1 MNNEE
6 KKQYLRR
13 YQVAKRRVGLIQE
26 EIEELRSSKTSP
38 VGLGDG
44 MPHGSGTSDLS
55 GYAARL
61 DELLRELEAEKEMQM
76 VTYREIR
83 QQIGMV
89 PDAIEQEILSRRYLI
104 GQSWEKIAVE
114 MKYSYRHVTKLH
126 GHALNHFE
134 IVW

>member
-13 YQVAKRRVGLIQE
+13 YQAAKKRAKRIQE
-26 EIEELRSSKTSP
+26 EIDELRSSKTSP

-61 DELLRELEAEKEMQM
+61 DALVRELEAEKEMQM
-76 VTYREIR
+76 IVYREIR

-89 PDAIEQEILSRRYLI
+89 SDATEQEILSRRYLL

-126 GHALNHFE
+126 GYALNHFE
-134 IVW
+134 IP

>member
-13 YQVAKRRVGLIQE
+13 YQAAKKREKMIQE

-44 MPHGSGTSDLS
+44 MPRGRGTSDLS
-55 GYAARL
+55 GYAARW
-61 DELLRELEAEKEMQM
+61 DELVRELEAEREMQM

-89 PDAIEQEILSRRYLI
+89 PDPTEQEILSRRYLLE
-104 GQSWEKIAVE
+104 QRWEKISVE
-114 MKYSYRHVTKLH
+114 MNYDYRYVLKLH
-126 GHALNHFE
+126 GKALLHFE
-134 IVW
+134 VI

>member
-61 DELLRELEAEKEMQM
+61 DELLRELEAEKELQM
-76 VTYREIR
+76 VTYQEIR
-83 QQIGMV
+83 QKIGMV
-89 PDAIEQEILSRRYLI
+89 SDAIEQEILSRRYLI

-134 IVW
+134 IS

>member
-13 YQVAKRRVGLIQE
+13 YQTAKRRVGLIQE

-89 PDAIEQEILSRRYLI
+89 PDPTEQEILSRRYLI

-114 MKYSYRHVTKLH
+114 MGYSYRNITRVH
-126 GHALNHFE
+126 GYALKHFE
-134 IVW
+134 LL

>member
-13 YQVAKRRVGLIQE
+13 YQTAKRRVGLIQE

-61 DELLRELEAEKEMQM
+61 DELMRELEVEREMQM

-89 PDAIEQEILSRRYLI
+89 PDTIEQEILSRRYLI

-126 GHALNHFE
+126 GYALNHFE
-134 IVW
+134 IV

>member
-13 YQVAKRRVGLIQE
+13 YQAAKRSAKMIQE

-89 PDAIEQEILSRRYLI
+89 PDPTEQEILSRRYLLE
-104 GQSWEKIAVE
+104 QRWEKISVE
-114 MKYSYRHVTKLH
+114 MNYDYRYVLKLH
-126 GHALNHFE
+126 GKALLHFE
-134 IVW
+134 VV

>member
-134 IVW
+134 IV

>member
-6 KKQYLRR
+6 KKQYLCR
-13 YQVAKRRVGLIQE
+13 YQAAKKRAKMIQE

-61 DELLRELEAEKEMQM
+61 DELMRELEAEREMQM
-76 VTYREIR
+76 VTYHEIWN
-83 QQIGMV
+83 QVKKI
-89 PDAIEQEILSRRYLI
+89 PNATEQEVLTRRYLI

-114 MKYSYRHVTKLH
+114 MHYSYRQIIRIH
-126 GHALNHFE
+126 GAALQHFS
-134 IVW
+134 W

>member
-13 YQVAKRRVGLIQE
+13 YQAAKRKAKVIQE

-44 MPHGSGTSDLS
+44 LPHGSGTSDLS

-61 DELLRELEAEKEMQM
+61 DELLRELEAEREMQM

-83 QQIGMV
+83 QQIVMV
-89 PDAIEQEILSRRYLI
+89 PDPTEQEILSRRYLLE
-104 GQSWEKIAVE
+104 QRWEKISVE
-114 MKYSYRHVTKLH
+114 MNYDYRYVLKLH
-126 GHALNHFE
+126 GKALLHFE
-134 IVW
+134 VV

>member
-13 YQVAKRRVGLIQE
+13 YQTAKRRVGMIQE

-89 PDAIEQEILSRRYLI
+89 PDPTEQEILSRRYLI

-114 MKYSYRHVTKLH
+114 MGYSYRNITRVH
-126 GHALNHFE
+126 GYSPSF
-134 IVW
+134 VK

>member
-13 YQVAKRRVGLIQE
+13 YQEAKKRAKRIQE

-61 DELLRELEAEKEMQM
+61 DELLRELAAEQEMQM
-76 VTYREIR
+76 IVYREIR

-89 PDAIEQEILSRRYLI
+89 SDATEQEILSRRYLL

-126 GHALNHFE
+126 GYALNHFE
-134 IVW
+134 IP

>member
-13 YQVAKRRVGLIQE
+13 YQEAKKRAKRIQE

-55 GYAARL
+55 GYAARW
-61 DELLRELEAEKEMQM
+61 DELVRELEAEKEMQI

-83 QQIGMV
+83 QQISMV
-89 PDAIEQEILSRRYLI
+89 PDPTEQEILSRRYLLWQ
-104 GQSWEKIAVE
+104 GWEKIAVE
-114 MKYSYRHVTKLH
+114 MGYSYRNITRLH
-126 GHALNHFE
+126 GYALQHFE
-134 IVW
+134 IS

>member
-13 YQVAKRRVGLIQE
+13 YQEAKKRAKRIQE

-44 MPHGSGTSDLS
+44 LPHGSGTSDLS

-83 QQIGMV
+83 QQISMV
-89 PDAIEQEILSRRYLI
+89 PDPTEQEILSRRYLI

-114 MKYSYRHVTKLH
+114 MGYSYRNITRIH
-126 GHALNHFE
+126 GHALQHFE
-134 IVW
+134 IS

>member
-13 YQVAKRRVGLIQE
+13 YQEAKKRAKRIQE

-44 MPHGSGTSDLS
+44 LPHGSGTSDLS

-83 QQIGMV
+83 QQISMV
-89 PDAIEQEILSRRYLI
+89 PDPTEQEILSRRYLLWQ
-104 GQSWEKIAVE
+104 GWEKIAVE
-114 MKYSYRHVTKLH
+114 MGYSYRNITRLH
-126 GHALNHFE
+126 GYALQHFE
-134 IVW
+134 IS

>member
-13 YQVAKRRVGLIQE
+13 YQVAKRREKLIQDA
-26 EIEELRSSKTSP
+26 IAELRSSKTSP

-83 QQIGMV
+83 QQISMV
-89 PDAIEQEILSRRYLI
+89 PDPTEQEILSRRYLLE
-104 GQSWEKIAVE
+104 QRWEKISVE
-114 MKYSYRHVTKLH
+114 MNYDYRYVLKLH
-126 GHALNHFE
+126 GKALLHFE
-134 IVW
+134 FV

>member
-13 YQVAKRRVGLIQE
+13 YQVAKRREKLIQDA
-26 EIEELRSSKTSP
+26 IAELRSSKTSP

-44 MPHGSGTSDLS
+44 MPRGSGTSDLS

-104 GQSWEKIAVE
+104 GQSWKKIAVE

-134 IVW
+134 ML

>member
-13 YQVAKRRVGLIQE
+13 YQMAKRTVGLIQE

-76 VTYREIR
+76 LIYREIR

-126 GHALNHFE
+126 GCALNHFT
-134 IVW
+134 IL

>member
-13 YQVAKRRVGLIQE
+13 YQAAKRRVGLIQE
-26 EIEELRSSKTSP
+26 EIQELRSSKTSP

-89 PDAIEQEILSRRYLI
+89 PDTIEQEILSRRYLI

-114 MKYSYRHVTKLH
+114 MGYSYRNITRVH
-126 GHALNHFE
+126 GYALKHFE
-134 IVW
+134 LL

>member
-1 MNNEE
+1 MSNEE

-13 YQVAKRRVGLIQE
+13 YQAAKKRAKRIQE

-61 DELLRELEAEKEMQM
+61 DELLRELKAEKEMQM

-89 PDAIEQEILSRRYLI
+89 PDPTEQEILSRRYLL
-104 GQSWEKIAVE
+104 GQSWEKIALE
-114 MKYSYRHVTKLH
+114 MNYGYRHVLKIH
-126 GHALNHFE
+126 GRALAHFSS
-134 IVW
+134 

>member
-13 YQVAKRRVGLIQE
+13 YQIAKRRVGLIQE

-44 MPHGSGTSDLS
+44 MPRGSGTSDLS

-134 IVW
+134 ML

>member
-13 YQVAKRRVGLIQE
+13 YQAAKKRAKRIQE
-26 EIEELRSSKTSP
+26 EIDALRSSETSP

-44 MPHGSGTSDLS
+44 LPHGSGTSDLS
-55 GYAARL
+55 GYAARW
-61 DELLRELEAEKEMQM
+61 DELVRELEAEKEMQM

-89 PDAIEQEILSRRYLI
+89 PDPTEQEILSRRYLLD
-104 GQSWEKIAVE
+104 QSWEKIAIE

-126 GHALNHFE
+126 GYALNHFE
-134 IVW
+134 IS

>member
-44 MPHGSGTSDLS
+44 MPRGSGTSDLS

-61 DELLRELEAEKEMQM
+61 DELLRELEAEKELQM

-134 IVW
+134 IS

>member
-13 YQVAKRRVGLIQE
+13 YQTAKRRVGMIQE

-89 PDAIEQEILSRRYLI
+89 PDPTEREILSRRYLLE
-104 GQSWEKIAVE
+104 QRWEKISVE
-114 MKYSYRHVTKLH
+114 MNYDYRYVLKLH
-126 GHALNHFE
+126 GKALLHFE
-134 IVW
+134 VI

>member
-13 YQVAKRRVGLIQE
+13 YQTAKRRVGMIQE

-38 VGLGDG
+38 IGLGDG
-44 MPHGSGTSDLS
+44 LPHGSGTSDLS

-83 QQIGMV
+83 QQISMV
-89 PDAIEQEILSRRYLI
+89 PDPTEQEILSRRYLLE
-104 GQSWEKIAVE
+104 QRWEKISVE
-114 MKYSYRHVTKLH
+114 MNYDYRYVLKLH
-126 GHALNHFE
+126 GKALLHFE
-134 IVW
+134 VV

>member
-13 YQVAKRRVGLIQE
+13 YQMAKRTVGLIQE
-26 EIEELRSSKTSP
+26 EIEELRSSKTSS

-76 VTYREIR
+76 LIYREIR

-126 GHALNHFE
+126 GCALNHFT
-134 IVW
+134 IL

>member
-13 YQVAKRRVGLIQE
+13 YQVAKRREKLIQDA
-26 EIEELRSSKTSP
+26 IAELRSSKTSP

-44 MPHGSGTSDLS
+44 MPHGSDTSDLS
-55 GYAARL
+55 GYAARW
-61 DELLRELEAEKEMQM
+61 DELVRELEAEKEMQM
-76 VTYREIR
+76 VAYREIR

-89 PDAIEQEILSRRYLI
+89 PDPTEQEILSRRYLI

-114 MKYSYRHVTKLH
+114 MGYSYRNITRIH
-126 GHALNHFE
+126 GHALQHFE
-134 IVW
+134 IS

>member
-13 YQVAKRRVGLIQE
+13 YQAAKKRAKMIQE
-26 EIEELRSSKTSP
+26 EIDELRSSKTSP

-44 MPHGSGTSDLS
+44 LPHGSGTSDLS
-55 GYAARL
+55 GYAARWDAL
-61 DELLRELEAEKEMQM
+61 VRELEAEKERQM

-83 QQIGMV
+83 QQISMV
-89 PDAIEQEILSRRYLI
+89 PDPTEQEILSRRYLLD
-104 GQSWEKIAVE
+104 QSWEKIAIE

-126 GHALNHFE
+126 GYALNHFE
-134 IVW
+134 IS

>member
-13 YQVAKRRVGLIQE
+13 YQAAKRRAKMIQE

-44 MPHGSGTSDLS
+44 MPRGSGTSDLS

-61 DELLRELEAEKEMQM
+61 DELMRELEAEREMQM
-76 VTYREIR
+76 VTYHEIWN
-83 QQIGMV
+83 QVKKI
-89 PDAIEQEILSRRYLI
+89 PNATEQEVLTRRYLI
-104 GQSWEKIAVE
+104 GQSWKKIAVE
-114 MKYSYRHVTKLH
+114 MHYSYRQIIRIHGAALH
-126 GHALNHFE
+126 HFS
-134 IVW
+134 W

>member
-13 YQVAKRRVGLIQE
+13 YQIAKRRVGLIQE

-44 MPHGSGTSDLS
+44 MPRGSGTSDLS

-61 DELLRELEAEKEMQM
+61 DELL
-76 VTYREIR
+76 
-83 QQIGMV
+83 
-89 PDAIEQEILSRRYLI
+89 
-104 GQSWEKIAVE
+104 
-114 MKYSYRHVTKLH
+114 
-126 GHALNHFE
+126 
-134 IVW
+134 

>member
-13 YQVAKRRVGLIQE
+13 YQEAKKRAKRIQE

-44 MPHGSGTSDLS
+44 LPHGSGTSDLS
-55 GYAARL
+55 GYAARW
-61 DELLRELEAEKEMQM
+61 DELVRELEAEKEMQM

-83 QQIGMV
+83 QQISMV
-89 PDAIEQEILSRRYLI
+89 PDPTEQEILSRRYLI

-114 MKYSYRHVTKLH
+114 MGYSYRNITRVH
-126 GHALNHFE
+126 GYALKHFE
-134 IVW
+134 LL

>member
-13 YQVAKRRVGLIQE
+13 YQTAKRRVGMIQE

-89 PDAIEQEILSRRYLI
+89 PDPTEQEILSRRYLI

-114 MKYSYRHVTKLH
+114 MGYSYRNITRVH
-126 GHALNHFE
+126 GYALKHFE
-134 IVW
+134 LL

>member
-13 YQVAKRRVGLIQE
+13 YQTAKRRVGLIQE

-44 MPHGSGTSDLS
+44 MPHGNGTSDLS

-83 QQIGMV
+83 QQIEMV

-134 IVW
+134 IS

>member
-13 YQVAKRRVGLIQE
+13 YQTAKRRVGLIQE

-134 IVW
+134 IS

>member
-13 YQVAKRRVGLIQE
+13 YQEAKKRAKRIQE
-26 EIEELRSSKTSP
+26 EIDALRSSKTSP

-44 MPHGSGTSDLS
+44 LPHGSGTSDLS
-55 GYAARL
+55 GYAARW
-61 DELLRELEAEKEMQM
+61 DELVRELEAEKEMQM

-83 QQIGMV
+83 QQIGTV
-89 PDAIEQEILSRRYLI
+89 SDATEQEILSRRYLL
-104 GQSWEKIAVE
+104 GQRWEKIAVE

-126 GHALNHFE
+126 GYALNHFE
-134 IVW
+134 IP

>member
-13 YQVAKRRVGLIQE
+13 YQEAKKRAKRIQE
-26 EIEELRSSKTSP
+26 EIDALRSRETSP

-44 MPHGSGTSDLS
+44 LPHGSGTSDLS

-76 VTYREIR
+76 IVYREIR

-89 PDAIEQEILSRRYLI
+89 SDATEQEILSRRYLL
-104 GQSWEKIAVE
+104 GQRWEKIAVE

-126 GHALNHFE
+126 GYALNHFE
-134 IVW
+134 IP

>member
-13 YQVAKRRVGLIQE
+13 YQMAKRRVGLIQE

-55 GYAARL
+55 GYVARL
-61 DELLRELEAEKEMQM
+61 DELLRELEAEKELQM
-76 VTYREIR
+76 VTYQEIR
-83 QQIGMV
+83 QKIGMV
-89 PDAIEQEILSRRYLI
+89 SDAIEQEILSRRYLI

-134 IVW
+134 IS